1 MSILLAHFNS
11 NGKERFVVQ
20 EKGKI
25 HVENENEGFKN
36 LDLLKNRDEFISD
49 VLSNGEIEGDGV
61 FDFRYGP
68 VTAGVGE
75 AGVYH
80 LYTYGERILSV
91 KMDTFYKR
99 RGLDEKMIAMN
110 VNDALK
116 IVERVSGNFTLSH
129 ALAFSRAVEKAL
141 DVEVDDE
148 VKRLRAIALELER
161 IYNHIHVI
169 LKLASAAAQ
178 LVLASHLSELF
189 EDSLCVNESFSGSRY
204 LRDFVKIGGV
214 SKIPSDKALNS
225 VLKEIERIGRN
236 FNELYKN
243 SMVSA
248 NYIDRLHS
256 TAILNA
262 QDAMAI
268 GLTGPSLRACNVK
281 EDLRTNDETYKNLR
295 IVTDEEGDSL
305 SRMEVRAEEVLESV
319 KFILTNVGN
328 LNSKESDKVI
338 SRENGEGLGWC
349 ESPSGT
355 VLYHTDVED
364 FKIKELYVS
373 TPSVFGM
380 AAIAHSIV
388 GNIFTDF
395 PFAVDSFGV
404 NFADAAR

>member
-11 NGKERFVVQ
+11 NGRERFVVQ

-25 HVENENEGFKN
+25 HVENENKGFKN
-36 LDLLKNRDEFISD
+36 LKLLENRNEFISD
-49 VLSNGEIEGDGV
+49 VFSDGKIEGDGV

-91 KMDTFYKR
+91 KIDTFYKR
-99 RGLDEKMIAMN
+99 RALDDKMIAMN

-116 IVERVSGNFTLSH
+116 TVRHVSGNFSVSH
-129 ALAFSRAVEKAL
+129 SLAFSRAIEDAL
-141 DVEVDDE
+141 NVEVDDE

-161 IYNHIHVI
+161 IYNHVHVI
-169 LKLASAAAQ
+169 SKLASAAAQ
-178 LVLASHLSELF
+178 LVLSAHLSELF
-189 EDSLCVNESFSGSRY
+189 EDSLCVNETFSGSRY
-204 LRDFVKIGGV
+204 LCDFVRIGGV

-225 VLKEIERIGRN
+225 VLKEIERIKKD
-236 FNELYKN
+236 FADLYKN
-243 SMVSA
+243 SMDSA

-281 EDLRTNDETYKNLR
+281 EDLRMNDETFKSLR

-305 SRMEVRAEEVLESV
+305 SRMEVRAEEVLESM
-319 KFILTNVGN
+319 KFIETNMGKLNPKETAKTVLT
-328 LNSKESDKVI
+328 
-338 SRENGEGLGWC
+338 ENGEGLGWC

-355 VLYHTDVED
+355 VLYHADVED
-364 FKIKELYVS
+364 FKIKDLYVS